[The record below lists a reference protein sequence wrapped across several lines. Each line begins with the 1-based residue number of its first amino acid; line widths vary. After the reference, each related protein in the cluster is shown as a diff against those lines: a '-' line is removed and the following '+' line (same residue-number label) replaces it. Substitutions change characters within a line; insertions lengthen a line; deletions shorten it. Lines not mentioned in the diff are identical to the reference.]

1 MRRGP
6 GTVKRQEMP
15 TPQGGV
21 VKRANA
27 RAVLVTLG
35 IGIVF
40 LACQIDLS
48 VVAVGRKPRGTG
60 RKACIC
66 RRIPLERSPGI
77 ITADAVYGL

>member
-1 MRRGP
+1 MILKDRDQIAVYDGL
-6 GTVKRQEMP
+6 
-15 TPQGGV
+15 GV
-21 VKRANA
+21 RWILAQCKQT
-27 RAVLVTLG
+27 AVILINR